1 MNLQLSKK
9 ESHRAVAPII
19 ATLILVAIA
28 VVGGVMIF
36 VFAQDFFGGESM
48 TGPGTIDQISMSGY
62 DFRDV
67 AVGTFIK
74 DHEGV
79 DIEFVSAVAAGTTGN
94 FAEGDGGAIFIRNA
108 GTTDVSV
115 TRVTVTDKEMT
126 FLGTALSATNLL
138 VKGSY
143 VMYADDLAGT
153 RQQLTSANIPAGETA
168 TVAFGNDVLTKNGRT
183 VAVDVTTGSGQK
195 FTFSVVV
202 GQDT

>member
-1 MNLQLSKK
+1 MNLQQSKK

-62 DFRDV
+62 DLRDV
-67 AVGTFIK
+67 ADAAMII
-74 DHEGV
+74 DHEGTAMTYV
-79 DIEFVSAVAAGTTGN
+79 TGVALGTTGN
-94 FAEGDGGAIFIRNA
+94 FALGDGGAIFIRNA
-108 GTTDVSV
+108 GTSDVSI
-115 TRVTVTDKEMT
+115 TRLTISGQPMT
-126 FLGTALSATNLL
+126 FSGTALAAD
-138 VKGSY
+138 VGQGAY
-143 VMYADDLAGT
+143 VVYADNLAGDMT
-153 RQQLTSANIPAGETA
+153 QLTSASVPAGETA
-168 TVAFGNDVLTKNGRT
+168 TIAFGNDIIIKNGRT
-183 VAVDVTTGSGQK
+183 IDVDVTTGSGQK

>member
-1 MNLQLSKK
+1 MNLQQSKK

-48 TGPGTIDQISMSGY
+48 TGPGTIDQISMAGY
-62 DFRDV
+62 DLRDV
-67 AVGTFIK
+67 AADVELI

-79 DIEFVSAVAAGTTGN
+79 GVAYVIGLTGGSTGN
-94 FAEGDGGAIFIRNA
+94 FAIGDGGTIFIRNA
-108 GTTDVSV
+108 GTQDVSI
-115 TRVTVTDKEMT
+115 TRLTVADQAMT
-126 FLGTALSATNLL
+126 FDGTALGAIQPPGVYS
-138 VKGSY
+138 V
-143 VMYADDLAGT
+143 YADDLAGT
-153 RQQLTSANIPAGETA
+153 MIQMTSATIPAGETA
-168 TVAFGNDVLTKNGRT
+168 TIGFGNNIEIKNGRT
-183 VAVDVTTGSGQK
+183 IDVDVTTGSGQK